1 VITHPSVASA
11 AALAGLLVAGG
22 SYAARHDLGMG
33 NGLSA
38 STEARARLEQE
49 IPLGHTRHQH
59 LLTWHPPHPP
69 KIHVRHQAPPAVIAP
84 AVPYTVSIA
93 AAPAPT
99 RTSAVAPVTRTS
111 PVGGGDDGGGDD

>member
-1 VITHPSVASA
+1 MITHPSVAGA
-11 AALAGLLVAGG
+11 AVLAGLLVAGG

-69 KIHVRHQAPPAVIAP
+69 KIHVRHQAPPGRGAGRPLHRIRSRRSGAGP
-84 AVPYTVSIA
+84 HQRGRPGHAHKP
-93 AAPAPT
+93 
-99 RTSAVAPVTRTS
+99 RGRRR
-111 PVGGGDDGGGDD
+111 